1 MVFIFFISIISILH
15 FSAAVDD
22 TLATNQTLSDD
33 GGTMLVSASQMFVLG
48 FFSPGSSRNRYL
60 GIWVRNE
67 PERTVVWVA
76 NNNNPISDFSGV
88 LRLTPTGDLIISTGI
103 KNNPVLQL
111 LDNGNLVV
119 KNGIGD
125 SGFIWQSFDYPGDT
139 LLPGMKIGWN
149 LKTKEEWYLR
159 SWRSQND
166 PSMGDFTFRLD
177 LLGLPTGILRKGS
190 TVLFRTGTWDGS
202 KLGQY
207 TFADLYMSVIKSNF
221 VYNDETAYYDFRCV
235 ESSTISRLVVNETG
249 QITISIWRPHKKNSG
264 WFVIGPI
271 QVDHCDPYGTC
282 GKNSLCNPNSP
293 SLCECLDGF
302 KPRSPLEWQSLQWSS
317 GCVRRIAL
325 NCSDEA
331 QGFRKLSGIRLPDRS
346 RMVGNRTSMR
356 SSTDCEKVCLGNCSC
371 SAYAWAEGVGCAVW
385 HGDLQDMRLFY
396 IGGQDLFIRMPASQL
411 IGASKKGKHRRV
423 LIASSVLIITGM
435 FLLAITTWYGCHA
448 MAARRKRRVIRR
460 EESLALLRDSSE
472 LPMIAFDE
480 LVAATNN
487 FSDDNKLGAGGFG
500 PVYKGILIDGQE
512 IAVKRLSSFS
522 GQGTE
527 EFKNEIL
534 VISKLQHRNLVR
546 LIGCSIHGEEN
557 GYMSPEYVMRG
568 LFSEKSDVYSFEI
581 ILLEVISGRRNCGF
595 HNQDNVSLLNYAWQL
610 WIERRE
616 GDLIDESIINSCS
629 FIEALRCIKI
639 GLLCVQDHVSDRPT
653 MPNVVLMLC
662 SEIDIPQPMEPTFA
676 FQNLSE
682 SDSMSNN

>member
-1 MVFIFFISIISILH
+1 MKMKMVFIFFISIISILH
-15 FSAAVDD
+15 FSAAVD

-76 NNNNPISDFSGV
+76 NNNNPISDFSG
-88 LRLTPTGDLIISTGI
+88 I

-125 SGFIWQSFDYPGDT
+125 SGFVWQSFDYPGDT

-177 LLGLPTGILRKGS
+177 LLGLPTGILRRGS

-302 KPRSPLEWQSLQWSS
+302 QPRSPLEWQSLQWSS

-396 IGGQDLFIRMPASQL
+396 TGGQDLFIRMPASQL
-411 IGASKKGKHRRV
+411 I
-423 LIASSVLIITGM
+423 VLIITGL

-448 MAARRKRRVIRR
+448 MAARRKRRG
-460 EESLALLRDSSE
+460 EY
-472 LPMIAFDE
+472 M
-480 LVAATNN
+480 
-487 FSDDNKLGAGGFG
+487 
-500 PVYKGILIDGQE
+500 YGQE

-546 LIGCSIHGEEN
+546 LIGCSIHGEEKLLVYEHMKN
-557 GYMSPEYVMRG
+557 KSLDTL
-568 LFSEKSDVYSFEI
+568 LFGMAIMD
-581 ILLEVISGRRNCGF
+581 
-595 HNQDNVSLLNYAWQL
+595 
-610 WIERRE
+610 
-616 GDLIDESIINSCS
+616 
-629 FIEALRCIKI
+629 
-639 GLLCVQDHVSDRPT
+639 
-653 MPNVVLMLC
+653 
-662 SEIDIPQPMEPTFA
+662 
-676 FQNLSE
+676 
-682 SDSMSNN
+682 

>member
-1 MVFIFFISIISILH
+1 MKMKMVFIFFISIISILH
-15 FSAAVDD
+15 FSAAVD

-88 LRLTPTGDLIISTGI
+88 LRLTPTGDLIISSTMNQVANIVWRSNSSAGI

-125 SGFIWQSFDYPGDT
+125 SGFVWQSFDYPGDT

-177 LLGLPTGILRKGS
+177 LLGLPTGILRRGS

-302 KPRSPLEWQSLQWSS
+302 QPRSPLEWQSLQWSS

-396 IGGQDLFIRMPASQL
+396 TGGQDLFIRMPASQL
-411 IGASKKGKHRRV
+411 IG
-423 LIASSVLIITGM
+423 
-435 FLLAITTWYGCHA
+435 TT
-448 MAARRKRRVIRR
+448 
-460 EESLALLRDSSE
+460 S
-472 LPMIAFDE
+472 
-480 LVAATNN
+480 
-487 FSDDNKLGAGGFG
+487 
-500 PVYKGILIDGQE
+500 
-512 IAVKRLSSFS
+512 
-522 GQGTE
+522 
-527 EFKNEIL
+527 
-534 VISKLQHRNLVR
+534 
-546 LIGCSIHGEEN
+546 
-557 GYMSPEYVMRG
+557 
-568 LFSEKSDVYSFEI
+568 
-581 ILLEVISGRRNCGF
+581 
-595 HNQDNVSLLNYAWQL
+595 
-610 WIERRE
+610 
-616 GDLIDESIINSCS
+616 
-629 FIEALRCIKI
+629 
-639 GLLCVQDHVSDRPT
+639 
-653 MPNVVLMLC
+653 
-662 SEIDIPQPMEPTFA
+662 
-676 FQNLSE
+676 
-682 SDSMSNN
+682 